1 LRFPFFS
8 NQESDVA
15 RFSSKLRI
23 GEKLGLGFGL
33 VGLLFVGVVWH
44 YQQTLG
50 AVLDDYRQLH
60 DVFERRKSLAFEIE
74 IDMAA
79 AREAELNFLSQ
90 RKEQFAAKVE
100 LHLHDLR
107 KNVALL
113 AAVDEQSRQTATELE
128 ALTAT
133 YEAAFRAV
141 ADAWRSM
148 GLDEN
153 SGLQG
158 NFRERIHRLHDLSG
172 NYNVDRLY
180 STLLQIRRSEKDL
193 ALRRDPIYRD
203 RVRRLVVEFRQLVE
217 TSALQAAVK
226 EKLLAELGVYTRTFE
241 PYADSVLRTGNP
253 DGGKGPFRDAAQRIE
268 ALLDAHHVSNLEA
281 SVLALRRWEKDF
293 LLRGDESYAQR
304 VVETARSIRVQ
315 IAASTISDADKAL
328 LTSLLRDYQRSFLV
342 LVSRRAIIADLI
354 GEMDAAANR
363 VVPLIQQNVAQADQ
377 SMASRVTEITESSQA
392 SMRRGLIVVAA
403 AIALATLFSVMIAR
417 TIVRPVRQ
425 MAGLLDDLAF
435 GTPTGRVPTV
445 AGGRDEINAMGE
457 SLNALMDH
465 RANFLE
471 WWKASMNEVTALRNL
486 AAASTEAERDEANR
500 ELYAAEIATV
510 QQINAI
516 RGRLLQHSERLVEVV
531 RRARTGSG
539 KLSADDATAL
549 EHSARGVAVLLEA
562 LATEAK
568 PTTADS
574 PPVASTQANVHPA
587 Q

>member
-1 LRFPFFS
+1 M
-8 NQESDVA
+8 A
-15 RFSSKLRI
+15 RYSSKLRI

-33 VGLLFVGVVWH
+33 VGLLFVGVLWH

-60 DVFERRKSLAFEIE
+60 DIFERRKSLAFEIE
-74 IDMAA
+74 ISMAA

-90 RKEQFAAKVE
+90 RKEQFAAKFD

-113 AAVDEQSRQTATELE
+113 AAVDEQSRQTAAELE

-133 YEAAFRAV
+133 YEAAFHAV

-180 STLLQIRRSEKDL
+180 TALLQIRRSEKDL
-193 ALRRDPIYRD
+193 ALRRDPMYRD

-217 TSALQAAVK
+217 TSALQPAVK

-268 ALLDAHHVSNLEA
+268 TLLDAHHVSNLEA
-281 SVLALRRWEKDF
+281 SVLALRRGEKDF
-293 LLRGDESYAQR
+293 LLRGDESYAQN
-304 VVETARSIRVQ
+304 VVETARSIRAQ
-315 IAASTISDADKAL
+315 IAASTIADGDKAL
-328 LTSLLRDYQRSFLV
+328 LTGLLRDYQRSFLV

-377 SMASRVTEITESSQA
+377 LMAGRVAEITESSQA
-392 SMRRGLIVVAA
+392 SIRRGLLVVAA
-403 AIALATLFSVMIAR
+403 AIVLATLFAVTITR

-425 MAGLLDDLAF
+425 MAGLLDDLAY

-445 AGGRDEINAMGE
+445 AAGRDEINAMGE
-457 SLNALMDH
+457 SLNALINH

-471 WWKASMNEVTALRNL
+471 WWKASMNEATALRDL

-500 ELYAAEIATV
+500 ELYAAEIAAV

-516 RGRLLQHSERLVEVV
+516 RGRLLQHSERLVEVA
-531 RRARTGSG
+531 RRARSGSG

-574 PPVASTQANVHPA
+574 PPVASAQANVNPA

>member
-1 LRFPFFS
+1 M
-8 NQESDVA
+8 A
-15 RFSSKLRI
+15 RYSSKLRI

-33 VGLLFVGVVWH
+33 VGLLFVGVLWH

-60 DVFERRKSLAFEIE
+60 DIFERRKSLAFEIE
-74 IDMAA
+74 ISMAA

-90 RKEQFAAKVE
+90 RKEQFAAKFD

-113 AAVDEQSRQTATELE
+113 AAVDEQSRQTAAELE

-133 YEAAFRAV
+133 YEAAFHAV

-180 STLLQIRRSEKDL
+180 TALLQIRRSEKDL
-193 ALRRDPIYRD
+193 ALRRDPMYRD

-217 TSALQAAVK
+217 TSALQPAVR

-268 ALLDAHHVSNLEA
+268 TLLDAHHVSNLEA
-281 SVLALRRWEKDF
+281 SVLALRRGEKDF
-293 LLRGDESYAQR
+293 LLRGDESYAQN
-304 VVETARSIRVQ
+304 VVETARSIRAQ
-315 IAASTISDADKAL
+315 IAASTIADGDKAL
-328 LTSLLRDYQRSFLV
+328 LTGLLRDYQRSFLV

-377 SMASRVTEITESSQA
+377 LMAGRVAEITESSQA
-392 SMRRGLIVVAA
+392 SIRRGLLVVAA
-403 AIALATLFSVMIAR
+403 AIVLATLFAVTITR

-425 MAGLLDDLAF
+425 MAGLLDDLAY

-445 AGGRDEINAMGE
+445 VGGRDEINAMGE
-457 SLNALMDH
+457 SLNALINH

-471 WWKASMNEVTALRNL
+471 WWKASMNEATALRDL

-500 ELYAAEIATV
+500 ELYAAEIAAV

-516 RGRLLQHSERLVEVV
+516 RGRLLQHSERLVEVA
-531 RRARTGSG
+531 RRARSGSG

-574 PPVASTQANVHPA
+574 PPVASAQANVNPA

>member
-1 LRFPFFS
+1 M
-8 NQESDVA
+8 A

-180 STLLQIRRSEKDL
+180 TTLLQIRRSEKDL
-193 ALRRDPIYRD
+193 ALRRDPVYRD

-217 TSALQAAVK
+217 TSALQPAVK

-304 VVETARSIRVQ
+304 VVETARSIRAQ
-315 IAASTISDADKAL
+315 IAASTIADADKAL

-342 LVSRRAIIADLI
+342 LVSRRAIIADRI

-516 RGRLLQHSERLVEVV
+516 RGRLLQHSERLVEVA

-562 LATEAK
+562 LATDAK

-574 PPVASTQANVHPA
+574 PPVESGQATPV
-587 Q
+587 

>member
-1 LRFPFFS
+1 
-8 NQESDVA
+8 
-15 RFSSKLRI
+15 LRI

-33 VGLLFVGVVWH
+33 VGLLFVGVLWH

-60 DVFERRKSLAFEIE
+60 DIFERRKSLAFEIE
-74 IDMAA
+74 ISMAA

-90 RKEQFAAKVE
+90 RKEQFAAKFD

-113 AAVDEQSRQTATELE
+113 AAVDEQSRQTAAELE

-133 YEAAFRAV
+133 YEAAFHAV

-180 STLLQIRRSEKDL
+180 TALLQIRRSEKDL
-193 ALRRDPIYRD
+193 ALRRDPMYRD

-217 TSALQAAVK
+217 TSALQPAVR

-268 ALLDAHHVSNLEA
+268 TLLDAHHVSNLEA
-281 SVLALRRWEKDF
+281 SVLALRRGEKDF
-293 LLRGDESYAQR
+293 LLRGDESYAQN
-304 VVETARSIRVQ
+304 VVETARSIRAQ
-315 IAASTISDADKAL
+315 IAASTIADGDKAL
-328 LTSLLRDYQRSFLV
+328 LTGLLRDYQRSFLV

-377 SMASRVTEITESSQA
+377 LMAGRVAEITESSQA
-392 SMRRGLIVVAA
+392 SIRRGLLVVAA
-403 AIALATLFSVMIAR
+403 AIVLATLFAVTITR

-425 MAGLLDDLAF
+425 MAGLLDDLAY

-445 AGGRDEINAMGE
+445 VGGRDEINAMGE
-457 SLNALMDH
+457 SLNALINH

-471 WWKASMNEVTALRNL
+471 WWKASMNEATALRDL

-500 ELYAAEIATV
+500 ELYAAEIAAV

-516 RGRLLQHSERLVEVV
+516 RGRLLQHSERLVEVA
-531 RRARTGSG
+531 RRARSGSG

-574 PPVASTQANVHPA
+574 PPVASAQANVNPA

>member
-1 LRFPFFS
+1 M
-8 NQESDVA
+8 A
-15 RFSSKLRI
+15 RFSGKLRI
-23 GEKLGLGFGL
+23 GEKLGIGFGL
-33 VGLLFVGVVWH
+33 VGLLFVGVLWH

-74 IDMAA
+74 INMAA

-90 RKEQFAAKVE
+90 RKEQFAAKVH

-133 YEAAFRAV
+133 YEAAFHAV

-158 NFRERIHRLHDLSG
+158 SFRERIHRLHDLSR

-180 STLLQIRRSEKDL
+180 TTLLQIRRSEKDL
-193 ALRRDPIYRD
+193 ALRRDPMYRD

-217 TSALQAAVK
+217 TSALQTAVK

-268 ALLDAHHVSNLEA
+268 ALLDAHRVSNLEA
-281 SVLALRRWEKDF
+281 SVLALRRGEKDF
-293 LLRGDESYAQR
+293 LLRGDESYAQN
-304 VVETARSIRVQ
+304 VVETARSIRAQ
-315 IAASTISDADKAL
+315 IAASTIADADKVL
-328 LTSLLRDYQRSFLV
+328 LTGLLRDYQRSFLV

-354 GEMDAAANR
+354 GEMDAAVNR

-377 SMASRVTEITESSQA
+377 LMASRIAEITESSQA
-392 SMRRGLIVVAA
+392 SIRRGLIVVAA
-403 AIALATLFSVMIAR
+403 AIALATLFAVTITR

-425 MAGLLDDLAF
+425 MAGLLDDLAY

-457 SLNALMDH
+457 SLNALINH

-471 WWKASMNEVTALRNL
+471 WWKASMNEATALRDL
-486 AAASTEAERDEANR
+486 AAASTEAERDEANK
-500 ELYAAEIATV
+500 ELSAAVTAAIE
-510 QQINAI
+510 QIEAI
-516 RGRLLQHSERLVEVV
+516 RGRLLQHSERLMDLS
-531 RRARTGSG
+531 RRARSGSG

-549 EHSARGVAVLLEA
+549 EHSARGIAVLLEA
-562 LATEAK
+562 LAAEAK

-574 PPVASTQANVHPA
+574 PPVASAQANVHPA

>member
-180 STLLQIRRSEKDL
+180 TTLLQIRRSEKDL
-193 ALRRDPIYRD
+193 ALRRDPVYRD

-217 TSALQAAVK
+217 TSALQPAVK

-241 PYADSVLRTGNP
+241 SYADSVLRTGNP

-304 VVETARSIRVQ
+304 VVETARSIRTQ

-342 LVSRRAIIADLI
+342 LVSRRAIIADRI

-403 AIALATLFSVMIAR
+403 AIALATLLSVMIAR

-500 ELYAAEIATV
+500 ELHAAEIATV

-516 RGRLLQHSERLVEVV
+516 RGRLLQHSERLVEVA

-562 LATEAK
+562 LATDAK

-574 PPVASTQANVHPA
+574 PPVESGQATPV
-587 Q
+587 

>member
-1 LRFPFFS
+1 M
-8 NQESDVA
+8 A

-435 GTPTGRVPTV
+435 GTPTGRVPTL

-562 LATEAK
+562 LATDAK

-574 PPVASTQANVHPA
+574 PPVASAQATPV
-587 Q
+587 

>member
-1 LRFPFFS
+1 M
-8 NQESDVA
+8 A
-15 RFSSKLRI
+15 RYSSKLRI

-33 VGLLFVGVVWH
+33 VGLLFVGVLWH

-74 IDMAA
+74 INMAA

-90 RKEQFAAKVE
+90 RKEQFAAKVD

-107 KNVALL
+107 RNVALL
-113 AAVDEQSRQTATELE
+113 AAVDEQSRRTAAELE

-133 YEAAFRAV
+133 YEAAFRNV

-158 NFRERIHRLHDLSG
+158 NFRERIHRLHDLSR

-180 STLLQIRRSEKDL
+180 TALLQIRRSEKDL
-193 ALRRDPIYRD
+193 ALRRDPMYRD

-217 TSALQAAVK
+217 TSALQPAVK

-281 SVLALRRWEKDF
+281 SVLALRRGEKDF
-293 LLRGDESYAQR
+293 LLRGDESYAQN
-304 VVETARSIRVQ
+304 VVETARSIRAQ
-315 IAASTISDADKAL
+315 IATSTIADADKAL
-328 LTSLLRDYQRSFLV
+328 LTGLLRDYQRSFLV
-342 LVSRRAIIADLI
+342 LVSRRAITADLI

-377 SMASRVTEITESSQA
+377 LMAGRVAEITESSQA
-392 SMRRGLIVVAA
+392 SIRRGLIVVAA
-403 AIALATLFSVMIAR
+403 AIALATLFAVTITR

-425 MAGLLDDLAF
+425 MAGLLDDLAY

-445 AGGRDEINAMGE
+445 AAGRDEINAMGE
-457 SLNALMDH
+457 SLNALINH

-471 WWKASMNEVTALRNL
+471 WWKASMDEATALRNL

-516 RGRLLQHSERLVEVV
+516 RGRLLQHSERLVEVA

>member
-1 LRFPFFS
+1 M
-8 NQESDVA
+8 A
-15 RFSSKLRI
+15 RFSGKLRI
-23 GEKLGLGFGL
+23 GEKLGIGFGL
-33 VGLLFVGVVWH
+33 VGLLFVGVLWH

-74 IDMAA
+74 INMAA

-90 RKEQFAAKVE
+90 RKEQFAAKVH

-133 YEAAFRAV
+133 YEAAFHAV

-158 NFRERIHRLHDLSG
+158 SFRERIHRLHDLSR

-180 STLLQIRRSEKDL
+180 TTLLQIRRSEKDL
-193 ALRRDPIYRD
+193 ALRRDPMYRD

-217 TSALQAAVK
+217 TSALQTAVK

-268 ALLDAHHVSNLEA
+268 ALLDAHRVSNLEA
-281 SVLALRRWEKDF
+281 SVLALRRGEKDF
-293 LLRGDESYAQR
+293 LLRGDESYAQN
-304 VVETARSIRVQ
+304 VVETARSIRAQ
-315 IAASTISDADKAL
+315 IAASTIADADKVL
-328 LTSLLRDYQRSFLV
+328 LTGLLRDYQRSFLV

-354 GEMDAAANR
+354 GEMDAAVNR

-377 SMASRVTEITESSQA
+377 LMASRIAEITESSQA
-392 SMRRGLIVVAA
+392 SIRRGLIVVAA
-403 AIALATLFSVMIAR
+403 AIALATLFAVTITRA
-417 TIVRPVRQ
+417 IVRPVRQ
-425 MAGLLDDLAF
+425 MAGLLDDLAY

-457 SLNALMDH
+457 SLNALINH

-471 WWKASMNEVTALRNL
+471 WWKASMNEATALRDL
-486 AAASTEAERDEANR
+486 AAASTEAERDEANK
-500 ELYAAEIATV
+500 ELSAAVTAAIE
-510 QQINAI
+510 QIEAI
-516 RGRLLQHSERLVEVV
+516 RGRLLQHSERLMDLS
-531 RRARTGSG
+531 RRARSGSG

-549 EHSARGVAVLLEA
+549 EHSARGIAVLLEA
-562 LATEAK
+562 LAAEAK

-574 PPVASTQANVHPA
+574 PPVASAQANVHPA

>member
-1 LRFPFFS
+1 M
-8 NQESDVA
+8 A
-15 RFSSKLRI
+15 RYSSKLRI

-33 VGLLFVGVVWH
+33 VGLLFVGVLWH

-60 DVFERRKSLAFEIE
+60 DIFERRKSLAFEIE
-74 IDMAA
+74 ISMAA

-90 RKEQFAAKVE
+90 RKEQFAAKFD

-113 AAVDEQSRQTATELE
+113 AAVDEQSRQTAAALE

-133 YEAAFRAV
+133 YEAAFHAV

-158 NFRERIHRLHDLSG
+158 NFRERIHRLHDLSR

-180 STLLQIRRSEKDL
+180 TALLQIRRSEKDL
-193 ALRRDPIYRD
+193 ALRRDPMYRD

-217 TSALQAAVK
+217 TSALQPAVR

-268 ALLDAHHVSNLEA
+268 VLLDAHHVSNLEA
-281 SVLALRRWEKDF
+281 SVLALRRGEKDF
-293 LLRGDESYAQR
+293 LLRGDESYAQN
-304 VVETARSIRVQ
+304 VVETARSIRAQ
-315 IAASTISDADKAL
+315 IAASTIADGDKAL
-328 LTSLLRDYQRSFLV
+328 LTGLLRDYQRSFLV

-377 SMASRVTEITESSQA
+377 LMAGRVAEITESSQA
-392 SMRRGLIVVAA
+392 SIRRGLVVVAA
-403 AIALATLFSVMIAR
+403 AIALATLFAVTITR

-425 MAGLLDDLAF
+425 MAGLLDDLAY

-445 AGGRDEINAMGE
+445 VGGRDEINAMGE
-457 SLNALMDH
+457 SLNALINH

-471 WWKASMNEVTALRNL
+471 WWKASMNEATALRDL

-500 ELYAAEIATV
+500 ELYAAEIAAV

-516 RGRLLQHSERLVEVV
+516 RGRLLQHSERLVEVA
-531 RRARTGSG
+531 RRARSGSG
-539 KLSADDATAL
+539 KRSADDATAL

-568 PTTADS
+568 PTAADS
-574 PPVASTQANVHPA
+574 PPVASAQANVHPA

>member
-1 LRFPFFS
+1 M
-8 NQESDVA
+8 A

-79 AREAELNFLSQ
+79 ARQAELNFLSQ
-90 RKEQFAAKVE
+90 RKEQFAAKVS

-158 NFRERIHRLHDLSG
+158 NFRERIHHLHDLSG

-180 STLLQIRRSEKDL
+180 TTLLQIRRSEKDL
-193 ALRRDPIYRD
+193 ALRGDPMYRD
-203 RVRRLVVEFRQLVE
+203 RVRRLIVEFRQLVE
-217 TSALQAAVK
+217 ASALQPAVK
-226 EKLLAELGVYTRTFE
+226 EKLLAELGVYARTFE
-241 PYADSVLRTGNP
+241 PFAESVLRTGNP
-253 DGGKGPFRDAAQRIE
+253 GGGKGPFRDAAQRIE
-268 ALLDAHHVSNLEA
+268 AILDAHHVRNLET
-281 SVLALRRWEKDF
+281 SVLALRRSEKDF
-293 LLRGDESYAQR
+293 LLRGDESYAQK
-304 VVETARSIRVQ
+304 VVETARSIRAQ
-315 IAASTISDADKAL
+315 IAASTIADADKAL

-377 SMASRVTEITESSQA
+377 LMAGRVAEITESSQA
-392 SMRRGLIVVAA
+392 SIRRGLVVVAA
-403 AIALATLFSVMIAR
+403 AIALATLFAVTITR

-425 MAGLLDDLAF
+425 MAGLLDDLAY

-445 AGGRDEINAMGE
+445 AAGRDEINAMGE
-457 SLNALMDH
+457 SLNALINH

-471 WWKASMNEVTALRNL
+471 WWKASMDEATALRNL
-486 AAASTEAERDEANR
+486 AAASTEAERDEANK

-516 RGRLLQHSERLVEVV
+516 RGRLLQHSERLVEVAH
-531 RRARTGSG
+531 RARSGSG

-549 EHSARGVAVLLEA
+549 EHAARSVAVLLEA
-562 LATEAK
+562 LATEPK

-574 PPVASTQANVHPA
+574 PPVASA
-587 Q
+587 QPTPV

>member
-1 LRFPFFS
+1 M
-8 NQESDVA
+8 A

-90 RKEQFAAKVE
+90 RKEQFAAKVD

-180 STLLQIRRSEKDL
+180 TTLLQIRRSEKDL
-193 ALRRDPIYRD
+193 ALRRDPVYRD

-217 TSALQAAVK
+217 TSALQPAVK

-403 AIALATLFSVMIAR
+403 AIALATLLSVMIAR

-516 RGRLLQHSERLVEVV
+516 RGRLLQHSERLVEVA

-562 LATEAK
+562 LATDAK

-574 PPVASTQANVHPA
+574 PPVASGQATPV
-587 Q
+587 

>member
-1 LRFPFFS
+1 M
-8 NQESDVA
+8 A

-180 STLLQIRRSEKDL
+180 TTLLQIRRSEKDL
-193 ALRRDPIYRD
+193 ALRRDPVYRD

-217 TSALQAAVK
+217 TSALQPAVK

-304 VVETARSIRVQ
+304 VVETARSIRAQ
-315 IAASTISDADKAL
+315 IAASTIADADKAL

-516 RGRLLQHSERLVEVV
+516 RGRLLQHSERLVEVA

-562 LATEAK
+562 LATDAK
-568 PTTADS
+568 PITADS
-574 PPVASTQANVHPA
+574 PPVESGQATPV
-587 Q
+587 

>member
-1 LRFPFFS
+1 M
-8 NQESDVA
+8 A

-180 STLLQIRRSEKDL
+180 TTLLQIRRSEKDL
-193 ALRRDPIYRD
+193 ALRRDPMYRD

-217 TSALQAAVK
+217 TSALQPAVK

-304 VVETARSIRVQ
+304 VVETARSIRAQ
-315 IAASTISDADKAL
+315 IAASTIADADKAL

-403 AIALATLFSVMIAR
+403 AIALATLLSVMIAR

-562 LATEAK
+562 LATDAK
-568 PTTADS
+568 PITADS
-574 PPVASTQANVHPA
+574 PPVESGQATPV
-587 Q
+587 

>member
-1 LRFPFFS
+1 
-8 NQESDVA
+8 VA
-15 RFSSKLRI
+15 RYSSKLRI

-33 VGLLFVGVVWH
+33 VGLLFVGVLWH

-60 DVFERRKSLAFEIE
+60 DIFERRKSLAFEIE
-74 IDMAA
+74 ISMAA

-90 RKEQFAAKVE
+90 RKEQFAAKFD

-113 AAVDEQSRQTATELE
+113 AAVDEQSRQTAAELE

-133 YEAAFRAV
+133 YEAAFHAV

-180 STLLQIRRSEKDL
+180 TALLQIRRSEKDL
-193 ALRRDPIYRD
+193 ALRRDPMYRD

-217 TSALQAAVK
+217 TSALQPAVR

-268 ALLDAHHVSNLEA
+268 TLLDAHHVSNLEA
-281 SVLALRRWEKDF
+281 SVLALRRGEKDF
-293 LLRGDESYAQR
+293 LLRGDESYAQN
-304 VVETARSIRVQ
+304 VVETARSIRAQ
-315 IAASTISDADKAL
+315 IAASTIADGDKAL
-328 LTSLLRDYQRSFLV
+328 LTGLLRDYQRSFLV

-377 SMASRVTEITESSQA
+377 LMAGRVAEITESSQA
-392 SMRRGLIVVAA
+392 SIRRGLLVVAA
-403 AIALATLFSVMIAR
+403 AIVLATLFAVTITR

-425 MAGLLDDLAF
+425 MAGLLDDLAY

-445 AGGRDEINAMGE
+445 VGGRDEINAMGE
-457 SLNALMDH
+457 SLNALINH

-471 WWKASMNEVTALRNL
+471 WWKASMNEATALRDL

-500 ELYAAEIATV
+500 ELYAAEIAAV

-516 RGRLLQHSERLVEVV
+516 RGRLLQHSERLVEVA
-531 RRARTGSG
+531 RRARSGSG

-574 PPVASTQANVHPA
+574 PPVASAQANVNPA

>member
-1 LRFPFFS
+1 M
-8 NQESDVA
+8 A
-15 RFSSKLRI
+15 RYSSKLRI

-33 VGLLFVGVVWH
+33 VGLLFVGVLWH

-74 IDMAA
+74 ISMAA

-90 RKEQFAAKVE
+90 RKEQFAAKVD

-133 YEAAFRAV
+133 YEAAFHAV

-158 NFRERIHRLHDLSG
+158 NFRERIHRLHDLSR

-180 STLLQIRRSEKDL
+180 TALLQIRRSEKDL
-193 ALRRDPIYRD
+193 ALRRDPMYRD

-217 TSALQAAVK
+217 TSALQPAVE

-268 ALLDAHHVSNLEA
+268 TLLDAYHVSNLEA
-281 SVLALRRWEKDF
+281 SVLALRRGEKDF
-293 LLRGDESYAQR
+293 LLRGDESYVQN
-304 VVETARSIRVQ
+304 VVETARGIRAQ
-315 IAASTISDADKAL
+315 IATSTIADADKAL
-328 LTSLLRDYQRSFLV
+328 LTGLLRDYQRSFLV
-342 LVSRRAIIADLI
+342 LVSRRAIIANLI

-377 SMASRVTEITESSQA
+377 LMAGRVAEITESSQA
-392 SMRRGLIVVAA
+392 SIRRGLMVVAA
-403 AIALATLFSVMIAR
+403 AIALATLFAVTITR

-425 MAGLLDDLAF
+425 MAGLLDDLAY

-445 AGGRDEINAMGE
+445 VGGRDEINAMGE
-457 SLNALMDH
+457 SLNALINH

-471 WWKASMNEVTALRNL
+471 WWKASMNEATALRDL

-500 ELYAAEIATV
+500 ELYAAEIAAV

-516 RGRLLQHSERLVEVV
+516 RGRLLQHSERLVEVA
-531 RRARTGSG
+531 RRTRTGSG
-539 KLSADDATAL
+539 KLSAEDATAL

-574 PPVASTQANVHPA
+574 PPVASAQANVHPA

>member
-1 LRFPFFS
+1 M
-8 NQESDVA
+8 A
-15 RFSSKLRI
+15 RYSSKLRI

-33 VGLLFVGVVWH
+33 VGLLFVGVLWH

-74 IDMAA
+74 INMAA

-90 RKEQFAAKVE
+90 RKEQFAAKVDR
-100 LHLHDLR
+100 HLHDLR

-133 YEAAFRAV
+133 YEAAFHAV

-158 NFRERIHRLHDLSG
+158 NFRERIHRLHDLSR

-180 STLLQIRRSEKDL
+180 TALLQIRRSEKDL
-193 ALRRDPIYRD
+193 ALRRDPMYRD
-203 RVRRLVVEFRQLVE
+203 RVRRLVVEFGQLVE
-217 TSALQAAVK
+217 TSALQPAVK
-226 EKLLAELGVYTRTFE
+226 EKLLAELGIYTRTFE

-268 ALLDAHHVSNLEA
+268 VLLDAHHVSNLEA
-281 SVLALRRWEKDF
+281 SVLALRRGEKDF
-293 LLRGDESYAQR
+293 LLRGDESYAQN
-304 VVETARSIRVQ
+304 VVETARSIRAQ
-315 IAASTISDADKAL
+315 IATSTIADADKAL
-328 LTSLLRDYQRSFLV
+328 LTGLLRDYQRSFLV

-377 SMASRVTEITESSQA
+377 LMAGRVAEITESSQA
-392 SMRRGLIVVAA
+392 SIRRGLIVVAA
-403 AIALATLFSVMIAR
+403 AIALATLFAVTITR

-425 MAGLLDDLAF
+425 MAGLLDDLAY

-445 AGGRDEINAMGE
+445 AAGRDEINAMGE
-457 SLNALMDH
+457 SLNALINH

-471 WWKASMNEVTALRNL
+471 WWKASMNEVTALRDL

-500 ELYAAEIATV
+500 ELYAAEIAAV

-516 RGRLLQHSERLVEVV
+516 RGRLLQHSERLVEVA

-539 KLSADDATAL
+539 KLSGDDATAL

-574 PPVASTQANVHPA
+574 PPVASAQANVNPA
-587 Q
+587 P

>member
-1 LRFPFFS
+1 
-8 NQESDVA
+8 VA

-403 AIALATLFSVMIAR
+403 AIA
-417 TIVRPVRQ
+417 
-425 MAGLLDDLAF
+425 
-435 GTPTGRVPTV
+435 
-445 AGGRDEINAMGE
+445 
-457 SLNALMDH
+457 
-465 RANFLE
+465 
-471 WWKASMNEVTALRNL
+471 
-486 AAASTEAERDEANR
+486 
-500 ELYAAEIATV
+500 
-510 QQINAI
+510 
-516 RGRLLQHSERLVEVV
+516 
-531 RRARTGSG
+531 RRAGE
-539 KLSADDATAL
+539 KQ
-549 EHSARGVAVLLEA
+549 E
-562 LATEAK
+562 
-568 PTTADS
+568 
-574 PPVASTQANVHPA
+574 NVPD
-587 Q
+587 

>member
-1 LRFPFFS
+1 M
-8 NQESDVA
+8 A
-15 RFSSKLRI
+15 RYSSKLRI

-33 VGLLFVGVVWH
+33 VGLLFVGVLWH

-74 IDMAA
+74 ISMAA

-90 RKEQFAAKVE
+90 RKEQFAAKVD

-107 KNVALL
+107 RNVALL
-113 AAVDEQSRQTATELE
+113 AAVDEQSRQTAAELE

-133 YEAAFRAV
+133 YEAAFHAV

-180 STLLQIRRSEKDL
+180 TALLQIRRSEKDL
-193 ALRRDPIYRD
+193 ALRRDPMYRD

-217 TSALQAAVK
+217 TSALQPAVR

-268 ALLDAHHVSNLEA
+268 TLLDAHHVSNLEA
-281 SVLALRRWEKDF
+281 SVLALRRGEKDF
-293 LLRGDESYAQR
+293 LLRGDESYAQN
-304 VVETARSIRVQ
+304 VVETARSIRAQ
-315 IAASTISDADKAL
+315 IAASTIADGDKAL
-328 LTSLLRDYQRSFLV
+328 LTGLLRDYQRSFLV

-377 SMASRVTEITESSQA
+377 LMAGRVAEITESSQA
-392 SMRRGLIVVAA
+392 SIRRGLLVVAA
-403 AIALATLFSVMIAR
+403 AIVLATLFAVTITR

-425 MAGLLDDLAF
+425 MAGLLDDLAY

-445 AGGRDEINAMGE
+445 VGGRDEINAMGE
-457 SLNALMDH
+457 SLNALINH

-471 WWKASMNEVTALRNL
+471 WWKASMNEATALRDL

-500 ELYAAEIATV
+500 ELYAAEIAAV

-516 RGRLLQHSERLVEVV
+516 RGRLLQHSERLVEVA
-531 RRARTGSG
+531 RRARSGSG

-574 PPVASTQANVHPA
+574 PPVASAQANVNPA

>member
-1 LRFPFFS
+1 M
-8 NQESDVA
+8 A

-180 STLLQIRRSEKDL
+180 TTLLQIRRSEKDL
-193 ALRRDPIYRD
+193 ALRRDPVYRD

-217 TSALQAAVK
+217 TSALQPAVK

-304 VVETARSIRVQ
+304 VVETARSIRAQ
-315 IAASTISDADKAL
+315 IATSTISDADKAL

-516 RGRLLQHSERLVEVV
+516 RGRLLQHSERLVEVA

-562 LATEAK
+562 LATDAK
-568 PTTADS
+568 PITADS
-574 PPVASTQANVHPA
+574 PPVESGQATPV
-587 Q
+587 

>member
-1 LRFPFFS
+1 M
-8 NQESDVA
+8 A
-15 RFSSKLRI
+15 RYSSKLRI

-33 VGLLFVGVVWH
+33 VGLLFVGVLWH

-74 IDMAA
+74 ISMAA

-90 RKEQFAAKVE
+90 RKEQFAAKVD

-133 YEAAFRAV
+133 YEAAFHAV

-158 NFRERIHRLHDLSG
+158 NFRERIHRLHDLSR

-180 STLLQIRRSEKDL
+180 TALLQIRRSEKDL
-193 ALRRDPIYRD
+193 ALRRDPMYRD

-217 TSALQAAVK
+217 TSALQPAVE

-268 ALLDAHHVSNLEA
+268 TLLDAYHVSNLEA
-281 SVLALRRWEKDF
+281 SVLALRRGEKDF
-293 LLRGDESYAQR
+293 LLRGDESYVQN
-304 VVETARSIRVQ
+304 VVETARGIRAQ
-315 IAASTISDADKAL
+315 IATSTIADADKAL
-328 LTSLLRDYQRSFLV
+328 LTGLLRDYQRSFLV
-342 LVSRRAIIADLI
+342 LVSRRAIIANLI

-377 SMASRVTEITESSQA
+377 LMAGRVAEITESSQA
-392 SMRRGLIVVAA
+392 SIRRGLMVVAA
-403 AIALATLFSVMIAR
+403 AIALATLFAVTITR

-425 MAGLLDDLAF
+425 MAGLLDDLAY

-445 AGGRDEINAMGE
+445 VGGRDEINAMGE
-457 SLNALMDH
+457 SLNALINH

-471 WWKASMNEVTALRNL
+471 WWKASMNEATALRDL

-500 ELYAAEIATV
+500 ELYAAEIAAV

-516 RGRLLQHSERLVEVV
+516 RGRLLQHSERLVEVA
-531 RRARTGSG
+531 RRTRTGSG
-539 KLSADDATAL
+539 KLSAEDATAL

-574 PPVASTQANVHPA
+574 PPVATAQANVHPA

>member
-1 LRFPFFS
+1 M
-8 NQESDVA
+8 A
-15 RFSSKLRI
+15 RYSSKLRI

-33 VGLLFVGVVWH
+33 VGLLFVGVLWH

-60 DVFERRKSLAFEIE
+60 DIFERRKSLAFEIE
-74 IDMAA
+74 ISMAA

-90 RKEQFAAKVE
+90 RKEQFAAKFD

-113 AAVDEQSRQTATELE
+113 AAVDEQSRQTAAELE

-133 YEAAFRAV
+133 YEAAFRNV

-158 NFRERIHRLHDLSG
+158 NFRERIHRLHDLSR

-180 STLLQIRRSEKDL
+180 TALLQIRRSEKDL
-193 ALRRDPIYRD
+193 ALRRDPMYRD

-217 TSALQAAVK
+217 TSALQPAVR

-268 ALLDAHHVSNLEA
+268 VLLDAHHVSNLEA
-281 SVLALRRWEKDF
+281 SVLALRRGEKDF
-293 LLRGDESYAQR
+293 LLRGDESYAQN
-304 VVETARSIRVQ
+304 VVETARSIRAQ
-315 IAASTISDADKAL
+315 IAASTIADGDKAL
-328 LTSLLRDYQRSFLV
+328 LTGLLRDYQRSFLV

-377 SMASRVTEITESSQA
+377 LMAGRVAEITESSQA
-392 SMRRGLIVVAA
+392 SIRRGLVVVAA
-403 AIALATLFSVMIAR
+403 AIALATLFAVTITR

-425 MAGLLDDLAF
+425 MAGLLDDLAY

-445 AGGRDEINAMGE
+445 VGGRDEINAMGE
-457 SLNALMDH
+457 SLNALINH

-471 WWKASMNEVTALRNL
+471 WWKASMNEATALRDL

-500 ELYAAEIATV
+500 ELYAAEIAAV

-516 RGRLLQHSERLVEVV
+516 RGRLLQHSERLVEVA
-531 RRARTGSG
+531 RRARSGSG

-574 PPVASTQANVHPA
+574 PPVASAQANVNPA
-587 Q
+587 P

>member
-180 STLLQIRRSEKDL
+180 TTLLQIRRSEKDL
-193 ALRRDPIYRD
+193 ALRRDPVYRD

-217 TSALQAAVK
+217 TSALQPAVK

-304 VVETARSIRVQ
+304 VVETARSIRTQ

-342 LVSRRAIIADLI
+342 LVSRRAIIADRI

-516 RGRLLQHSERLVEVV
+516 RGRLLQHSERLVEVA

-562 LATEAK
+562 LATDAK

-574 PPVASTQANVHPA
+574 PPVASGQATPV
-587 Q
+587 

>member
-1 LRFPFFS
+1 
-8 NQESDVA
+8 
-15 RFSSKLRI
+15 
-23 GEKLGLGFGL
+23 
-33 VGLLFVGVVWH
+33 
-44 YQQTLG
+44 
-50 AVLDDYRQLH
+50 
-60 DVFERRKSLAFEIE
+60 
-74 IDMAA
+74 MAA

-90 RKEQFAAKVE
+90 RKEQFAAKVD

-113 AAVDEQSRQTATELE
+113 ATVDEQSRQTAAEIE

-133 YEAAFRAV
+133 YEAAFRNV

-158 NFRERIHRLHDLSG
+158 NFRERIHRLHDLSR

-180 STLLQIRRSEKDL
+180 TTLLQIRRNEKDL
-193 ALRRDPIYRD
+193 ALRRDPMYRD

-217 TSALQAAVK
+217 TSALQPAVK

-268 ALLDAHHVSNLEA
+268 VLLDAHHVSNLEA
-281 SVLALRRWEKDF
+281 SVLALRRGEKDF
-293 LLRGDESYAQR
+293 LLRGDESYAQN
-304 VVETARSIRVQ
+304 VVETARSIRAQ
-315 IAASTISDADKAL
+315 IATSTIADADKAL
-328 LTSLLRDYQRSFLV
+328 LTGLLRDYQRSFLV

-363 VVPLIQQNVAQADQ
+363 VVPLIQQNVTQADQ
-377 SMASRVTEITESSQA
+377 LMAGRVAEITESSQA
-392 SMRRGLIVVAA
+392 SIRRGLIVVAA
-403 AIALATLFSVMIAR
+403 AIALATLFAVTITR

-425 MAGLLDDLAF
+425 MAGLLDDLAY
-435 GTPTGRVPTV
+435 GTPTGRVATV
-445 AGGRDEINAMGE
+445 VGGRDEINAMGE
-457 SLNALMDH
+457 SLNALINH

-471 WWKASMNEVTALRNL
+471 WWKASMNEATALREL
-486 AAASTEAERDEANR
+486 AAANTEAERDEANK
-500 ELYAAEIATV
+500 ELSAAVTAAIE
-510 QQINAI
+510 QIEAI
-516 RGRLLQHSERLVEVV
+516 RGRLLHHSERLVDLS
-531 RRARTGSG
+531 RRARSGSG

-549 EHSARGVAVLLEA
+549 EHSARGIAVLLEA

-574 PPVASTQANVHPA
+574 PPVTSAQANVHPA
-587 Q
+587 P

>member
-1 LRFPFFS
+1 M
-8 NQESDVA
+8 A
-15 RFSSKLRI
+15 RYSSKLRI

-33 VGLLFVGVVWH
+33 VGLLFVGVLWH

-74 IDMAA
+74 INMAA

-90 RKEQFAAKVE
+90 RKEQFAAKVD

-113 AAVDEQSRQTATELE
+113 AAVDEQSRQTAAEIE

-133 YEAAFRAV
+133 YEAAFRNV

-158 NFRERIHRLHDLSG
+158 NFRERIHRLHDLSR

-180 STLLQIRRSEKDL
+180 TALLQIRRSEKDL
-193 ALRRDPIYRD
+193 ALRRDPMYRD

-217 TSALQAAVK
+217 TSALQPAVK

-268 ALLDAHHVSNLEA
+268 VLLDAHHVSNLEA
-281 SVLALRRWEKDF
+281 SVLALRRGEKDF
-293 LLRGDESYAQR
+293 LLRGDESYAQN
-304 VVETARSIRVQ
+304 VVETARSIRAQ
-315 IAASTISDADKAL
+315 IATSTIADADKAL
-328 LTSLLRDYQRSFLV
+328 LTGLLRDYQRSFLV

-377 SMASRVTEITESSQA
+377 LMAGRVAEITESSQA
-392 SMRRGLIVVAA
+392 SIRRGLIVVAA
-403 AIALATLFSVMIAR
+403 AIALATLFAVTITR

-425 MAGLLDDLAF
+425 MAGLLDDLAY

-445 AGGRDEINAMGE
+445 AAGRDEINAMGE
-457 SLNALMDH
+457 SLNALINH

-471 WWKASMNEVTALRNL
+471 WWKASMNEVTALRDL

-500 ELYAAEIATV
+500 ELYAAEIAAV

-516 RGRLLQHSERLVEVV
+516 RGRLLQHSERLVEVA

-574 PPVASTQANVHPA
+574 PPVASAQANVNPA
-587 Q
+587 P

>member
-1 LRFPFFS
+1 M
-8 NQESDVA
+8 A

-180 STLLQIRRSEKDL
+180 TTLLQIRRSEKDL
-193 ALRRDPIYRD
+193 ALRRDPMYRD

-217 TSALQAAVK
+217 TSALQPAVK

-304 VVETARSIRVQ
+304 VVETARSIRAQ
-315 IAASTISDADKAL
+315 IAASTIADADKAL

-342 LVSRRAIIADLI
+342 LVSRRAIIADRI

-516 RGRLLQHSERLVEVV
+516 RGRLLQHSERLVEVA

-562 LATEAK
+562 LATDAK
-568 PTTADS
+568 PITADS
-574 PPVASTQANVHPA
+574 PPIASGQATPV
-587 Q
+587 

>member
-1 LRFPFFS
+1 M
-8 NQESDVA
+8 A

-180 STLLQIRRSEKDL
+180 TTLLQIRRSEKDL
-193 ALRRDPIYRD
+193 ALRRDPVYRD

-217 TSALQAAVK
+217 TSALQPAVK

-304 VVETARSIRVQ
+304 VVETARSIRMQ

-516 RGRLLQHSERLVEVV
+516 RGRLLQHSERLVEVA

-562 LATEAK
+562 LATDAK
-568 PTTADS
+568 PITADS
-574 PPVASTQANVHPA
+574 PPVESGQATPV
-587 Q
+587 

>member
-1 LRFPFFS
+1 M
-8 NQESDVA
+8 A
-15 RFSSKLRI
+15 RYSSKLRI

-33 VGLLFVGVVWH
+33 VGLLFVGVLWH

-60 DVFERRKSLAFEIE
+60 DIFERRKSLAFEIE
-74 IDMAA
+74 ISMAA

-90 RKEQFAAKVE
+90 RKEQFAAKFD

-113 AAVDEQSRQTATELE
+113 AAVDEQSRQTAAELE

-133 YEAAFRAV
+133 YEAAFHAV

-180 STLLQIRRSEKDL
+180 TALLQIRRSEKDL
-193 ALRRDPIYRD
+193 ALRRDPMYRD

-217 TSALQAAVK
+217 TSALQPAVR

-268 ALLDAHHVSNLEA
+268 TLLDAHHVSNLEA
-281 SVLALRRWEKDF
+281 SVLALRRGEKDF
-293 LLRGDESYAQR
+293 LLRGDESYAQN
-304 VVETARSIRVQ
+304 VVETARSIRAQ
-315 IAASTISDADKAL
+315 IAASTIADGDKAL
-328 LTSLLRDYQRSFLV
+328 LTGLLRDYQRSFLV

-377 SMASRVTEITESSQA
+377 LMAGRVAEITESSQA
-392 SMRRGLIVVAA
+392 SIRRGLLVVAA
-403 AIALATLFSVMIAR
+403 AIVLATLFAVTITR

-425 MAGLLDDLAF
+425 MAGLLDDLAY

-445 AGGRDEINAMGE
+445 AAGRDEINAMGE
-457 SLNALMDH
+457 SLNALINH

-471 WWKASMNEVTALRNL
+471 WWKASMNEATALRDL

-500 ELYAAEIATV
+500 ELYAAEIAAV

-516 RGRLLQHSERLVEVV
+516 RGRLLQHSERLVEVA
-531 RRARTGSG
+531 RRARSGSG

-574 PPVASTQANVHPA
+574 PPVASAQANVNPA

>member
-1 LRFPFFS
+1 M
-8 NQESDVA
+8 A

-180 STLLQIRRSEKDL
+180 TTLLQIRRSEKDL
-193 ALRRDPIYRD
+193 ALRRDPVYRD

-217 TSALQAAVK
+217 TSALQPAVK

-304 VVETARSIRVQ
+304 VVETARSIRAQ

-342 LVSRRAIIADLI
+342 LVSRRAIIADRI

-516 RGRLLQHSERLVEVV
+516 RGRLLQHSERLVEVA

-562 LATEAK
+562 LATDAK

-574 PPVASTQANVHPA
+574 PPVASGQATPV
-587 Q
+587 

>member
-1 LRFPFFS
+1 M
-8 NQESDVA
+8 A

-180 STLLQIRRSEKDL
+180 ATLLQIRRSEKDL
-193 ALRRDPIYRD
+193 ALRRDPVYRD

-217 TSALQAAVK
+217 TSALQPAVK

-304 VVETARSIRVQ
+304 VVETARSIRMQ

-403 AIALATLFSVMIAR
+403 AIALATLLSVMIAR

-516 RGRLLQHSERLVEVV
+516 RGRLLQHSERLVEVA

-562 LATEAK
+562 LATDAK
-568 PTTADS
+568 PITADS
-574 PPVASTQANVHPA
+574 PPVESGEATPV
-587 Q
+587 

>member
-1 LRFPFFS
+1 M
-8 NQESDVA
+8 A
-15 RFSSKLRI
+15 RYSSKLRI

-33 VGLLFVGVVWH
+33 VGLLFVGVLWH

-74 IDMAA
+74 INMAA

-90 RKEQFAAKVE
+90 RKEQFAAKVD

-113 AAVDEQSRQTATELE
+113 AAVDEQSRRTAAELE

-133 YEAAFRAV
+133 YEAAFRNV

-158 NFRERIHRLHDLSG
+158 NFRERIHRLHDLSR

-180 STLLQIRRSEKDL
+180 TTLLQIRRNEKDL
-193 ALRRDPIYRD
+193 ALRRDPMYRD

-217 TSALQAAVK
+217 TSALQPAVK

-268 ALLDAHHVSNLEA
+268 VLLDAHHVSNLEA
-281 SVLALRRWEKDF
+281 SVLALRRGEKDF
-293 LLRGDESYAQR
+293 LLRGDESYVQN
-304 VVETARSIRVQ
+304 VVETARSIRAQ
-315 IAASTISDADKAL
+315 IAAATIADADKEL
-328 LTSLLRDYQRSFLV
+328 LTGLLRDYQRSFLV

-363 VVPLIQQNVAQADQ
+363 VVPLIQQNVTQADQ
-377 SMASRVTEITESSQA
+377 LMAGRVAEITESSQA
-392 SMRRGLIVVAA
+392 SIRRGLIVVAA
-403 AIALATLFSVMIAR
+403 AIALATLFAVTITR

-425 MAGLLDDLAF
+425 MAGLLDDLAY
-435 GTPTGRVPTV
+435 GTPTGRVATV
-445 AGGRDEINAMGE
+445 VGGRDEINAMGE
-457 SLNALMDH
+457 SLNALINH

-471 WWKASMNEVTALRNL
+471 WWKASMNEATALRNL

-516 RGRLLQHSERLVEVV
+516 RGRLLQHSERLVEVA

-574 PPVASTQANVHPA
+574 PPVASAQANVHPA
-587 Q
+587 L

>member
-1 LRFPFFS
+1 M
-8 NQESDVA
+8 A
-15 RFSSKLRI
+15 RYSSKLRI

-33 VGLLFVGVVWH
+33 VGLLFVGVLWH

-74 IDMAA
+74 INMAA

-90 RKEQFAAKVE
+90 RKEQFAAKVD

-113 AAVDEQSRQTATELE
+113 AAVDEQSRQTAAELE

-133 YEAAFRAV
+133 YEAAFRNV

-158 NFRERIHRLHDLSG
+158 NFRERIHRLHDLSR

-180 STLLQIRRSEKDL
+180 TALLQIRRSEKDL
-193 ALRRDPIYRD
+193 ALRRDPMYRD

-217 TSALQAAVK
+217 TSALQPAVK

-268 ALLDAHHVSNLEA
+268 VLLDAHHVSNLEA
-281 SVLALRRWEKDF
+281 SVLALRRGEKDF
-293 LLRGDESYAQR
+293 LLRGDESYVQN
-304 VVETARSIRVQ
+304 VVETARSIRAQ
-315 IAASTISDADKAL
+315 IATSTIADADKAL
-328 LTSLLRDYQRSFLV
+328 LTGLLRDYQRSFLV

-377 SMASRVTEITESSQA
+377 LMAGRVAEITESSQA
-392 SMRRGLIVVAA
+392 SIRRGLIVVAA
-403 AIALATLFSVMIAR
+403 AIALATLFAVTITR

-425 MAGLLDDLAF
+425 MAGLLDDLAY
-435 GTPTGRVPTV
+435 GTPTGRVATV
-445 AGGRDEINAMGE
+445 VGGRDEINAMGE
-457 SLNALMDH
+457 SLNALINH

-471 WWKASMNEVTALRNL
+471 WWKASMNEATALRDL

-500 ELYAAEIATV
+500 ELYAAEIAAV

-516 RGRLLQHSERLVEVV
+516 RGRLLQHSERLVEVA

-574 PPVASTQANVHPA
+574 PPVASAQANVNPA

>member
-1 LRFPFFS
+1 
-8 NQESDVA
+8 
-15 RFSSKLRI
+15 LRI

-33 VGLLFVGVVWH
+33 VGLLFVGVLWH

-60 DVFERRKSLAFEIE
+60 DIFERRKSLAFEIE
-74 IDMAA
+74 ISMAA

-90 RKEQFAAKVE
+90 RKEQFAAKFD

-113 AAVDEQSRQTATELE
+113 AAVDEQSRQTAAELE

-133 YEAAFRAV
+133 YEAAFHAV

-180 STLLQIRRSEKDL
+180 TALLQIRRSEKDL
-193 ALRRDPIYRD
+193 ALRRDPMYRD

-217 TSALQAAVK
+217 TSALQPAVR

-268 ALLDAHHVSNLEA
+268 TLLDAHHVSNLEA
-281 SVLALRRWEKDF
+281 SVLALRRGEKDF
-293 LLRGDESYAQR
+293 LLRGDESYAQN
-304 VVETARSIRVQ
+304 VVETARSIRAQ
-315 IAASTISDADKAL
+315 IAASTIADGDKAL
-328 LTSLLRDYQRSFLV
+328 LTGLLRDYQRSFLV

-377 SMASRVTEITESSQA
+377 LMAGRVAEITESSQA
-392 SMRRGLIVVAA
+392 SIRRGLLVVAA
-403 AIALATLFSVMIAR
+403 AIVLATLFAVTITR

-425 MAGLLDDLAF
+425 MAGLLDDLAY

-445 AGGRDEINAMGE
+445 AAGRDEINAMGE
-457 SLNALMDH
+457 SLNALINH

-471 WWKASMNEVTALRNL
+471 WWKASMNEATALRDL

-500 ELYAAEIATV
+500 ELYAAEIAAV

-516 RGRLLQHSERLVEVV
+516 RGRLLQHSERLVEVA
-531 RRARTGSG
+531 RRARSGSG

-574 PPVASTQANVHPA
+574 PPVASAQANVNPA

>member
-1 LRFPFFS
+1 M
-8 NQESDVA
+8 A

-180 STLLQIRRSEKDL
+180 TTLLQIRRSEKDL
-193 ALRRDPIYRD
+193 ALRRDPVYRD

-217 TSALQAAVK
+217 TSALQPAVK

-304 VVETARSIRVQ
+304 VVETARSIRAQ
-315 IAASTISDADKAL
+315 IAASTIADADKAL

-342 LVSRRAIIADLI
+342 LVSRRAIIADRI

-516 RGRLLQHSERLVEVV
+516 RGRLLQHSERLVEVA

-562 LATEAK
+562 LATDAK
-568 PTTADS
+568 PITADS
-574 PPVASTQANVHPA
+574 PPVESGQATPV
-587 Q
+587 

>member
-1 LRFPFFS
+1 M
-8 NQESDVA
+8 A
-15 RFSSKLRI
+15 RYSSKLRI

-33 VGLLFVGVVWH
+33 VGLLFVGVLWH

-74 IDMAA
+74 ISMAA

-90 RKEQFAAKVE
+90 RKEQFAAKVD

-113 AAVDEQSRQTATELE
+113 AAVDEQSRQTAAELE

-133 YEAAFRAV
+133 YEAAFRNV

-180 STLLQIRRSEKDL
+180 TALLQIRRSEKDL
-193 ALRRDPIYRD
+193 ALRRDPMYRD

-217 TSALQAAVK
+217 TSALQPAVR

-268 ALLDAHHVSNLEA
+268 TLLDAHHVSNLEA
-281 SVLALRRWEKDF
+281 SVLALRRGEKDF
-293 LLRGDESYAQR
+293 LLRGDESYAQN
-304 VVETARSIRVQ
+304 VVETARSIRAQ
-315 IAASTISDADKAL
+315 IAASTIADGDKAL
-328 LTSLLRDYQRSFLV
+328 LTGLLRDYQRSFLV

-377 SMASRVTEITESSQA
+377 LMAGRVAEITESSQA
-392 SMRRGLIVVAA
+392 SIRRGLLVVAA
-403 AIALATLFSVMIAR
+403 AIVLATLFAVTITR

-425 MAGLLDDLAF
+425 MAGLLDDLAY

-445 AGGRDEINAMGE
+445 VGGRDEINAMGE
-457 SLNALMDH
+457 SLNALINH

-471 WWKASMNEVTALRNL
+471 WWKASMNEATALRDL

-500 ELYAAEIATV
+500 ELYAAEIAAV

-516 RGRLLQHSERLVEVV
+516 RGRLLQHSERLVEVA
-531 RRARTGSG
+531 RRARSGSG

-574 PPVASTQANVHPA
+574 PPVASAQANVNPA